1 MTQFLFCPCA
11 EHPSASPLH
20 WVVLMRGWRFPQF
33 TFSTRM
39 PRKKKRKI
47 KQPYNTA
54 STMQL
59 TRREASSL
67 GHVSTEETSSPR
79 SNWKCEIWRERWGG
93 EKNRRTN
100 INDLPTWVMTHCT
113 LCSSS
118 WTDIS
123 SSLSQHSI
131 SGCGSHPLS
140 SPSLS
145 PLSLSLSLR
154 CHASSPHPSVRHNL
168 PSDGSVIQFSPLSFF
183 FFFFHPFLSFFLLLI
198 VSLFLVFFSSYIQ
211 PLLSKSKQSQSL
223 RMTMWSHSQPV
234 SKIVIYK

>member
-1 MTQFLFCPCA
+1 MCRASLCIPPA
-11 EHPSASPLH
+11 LSGPDERMEIPSIHIFNQDA
-20 WVVLMRGWRFPQF
+20 Q
-33 TFSTRM
+33 
-39 PRKKKRKI
+39 KKKRKI
-47 KQPYNTA
+47 KQPNNTA

-59 TRREASSL
+59 TRRETSSL
-67 GHVSTEETSSPR
+67 GYVSTEETSSPR

-154 CHASSPHPSVRHNL
+154 CHASSPHPSVRDNL

-183 FFFFHPFLSFFLLLI
+183 FFFFTPFFPFFLLLI

>member
-1 MTQFLFCPCA
+1 
-11 EHPSASPLH
+11 
-20 WVVLMRGWRFPQF
+20 
-33 TFSTRM
+33 
-39 PRKKKRKI
+39 
-47 KQPYNTA
+47 
-54 STMQL
+54 MQL

-67 GHVSTEETSSPR
+67 GHLCTEETSSSR

-93 EKNRRTN
+93 GKKTEGQ
-100 INDLPTWVMTHCT
+100 ILNDLPTWVMTHCT

-154 CHASSPHPSVRHNL
+154 CHASSPHPSVHDNL
-168 PSDGSVIQFSPLSFF
+168 QSDCSVIQFSPLSSFF
-183 FFFFHPFLSFFLLLI
+183 FFFTPFFPFFSLLI
-198 VSLFLVFFSSYIQ
+198 VSLFLVFSSSYIQ
-211 PLLSKSKQSQSL
+211 PLLSKPKQSQSP

-234 SKIVIYK
+234 SKIVINK

>member
-1 MTQFLFCPCA
+1 MQ
-11 EHPSASPLH
+11 SIPLH
-20 WVVLMRGWRFPQF
+20 PPCTEWSWWEDGDSLNSHFQPGCPE
-33 TFSTRM
+33 
-39 PRKKKRKI
+39 KKRKI

-59 TRREASSL
+59 TRRETSSL
-67 GHVSTEETSSPR
+67 GYVSTEETSSPR

-154 CHASSPHPSVRHNL
+154 CHASSPHPSVRDNL

-183 FFFFHPFLSFFLLLI
+183 FFFFTPFFPFFAAYCFFISCFFFFLYPA
-198 VSLFLVFFSSYIQ
+198 SSVQIQ
-211 PLLSKSKQSQSL
+211 TITKPEDDNVKPLPASQQNSN
-223 RMTMWSHSQPV
+223 
-234 SKIVIYK
+234 I

>member
-39 PRKKKRKI
+39 PRKKKKDKTTLQHSFHHAANKKRS
-47 KQPYNTA
+47 QLSWTCFHRGDQLA
-54 STMQL
+54 SFQL
-59 TRREASSL
+59 KVWNMKRRMRR
-67 GHVSTEETSSPR
+67 G
-79 SNWKCEIWRERWGG
+79 
-93 EKNRRTN
+93 KNRRTN

-168 PSDGSVIQFSPLSFF
+168 PSDGSAIQFSPLSFF
-183 FFFFHPFLSFFLLLI
+183 FFFFTPFFPFFLLLI
-198 VSLFLVFFSSYIQ
+198 VSLFLGFFFLLISSLFCPNPNNHKAWGWQ
-211 PLLSKSKQSQSL
+211 CEATPSQSA
-223 RMTMWSHSQPV
+223 
-234 SKIVIYK
+234 K

>member
-1 MTQFLFCPCA
+1 MQ
-11 EHPSASPLH
+11 SIPLH
-20 WVVLMRGWRFPQF
+20 PPCTEWSWWEDGDSLNSHFQPGCPE
-33 TFSTRM
+33 
-39 PRKKKRKI
+39 KKRKI

-154 CHASSPHPSVRHNL
+154 CHASSPHPSVRDNL

-183 FFFFHPFLSFFLLLI
+183 FFFFTPFFPFFAAYCFFISCFFFFLYPA
-198 VSLFLVFFSSYIQ
+198 SSVQIQ
-211 PLLSKSKQSQSL
+211 TITKPEDDNVKPLPASQQNSN
-223 RMTMWSHSQPV
+223 
-234 SKIVIYK
+234 I

>member
-1 MTQFLFCPCA
+1 MQ
-11 EHPSASPLH
+11 SIPLH
-20 WVVLMRGWRFPQF
+20 PPCTEWSWWEDGDSLNSHFQPGCPE
-33 TFSTRM
+33 
-39 PRKKKRKI
+39 KKRKI

-154 CHASSPHPSVRHNL
+154 CHASSPHPSVRDNL
-168 PSDGSVIQFSPLSFF
+168 PSDGSAIQFSPLSFF
-183 FFFFHPFLSFFLLLI
+183 FFFFTPFFPFFLLLI
-198 VSLFLVFFSSYIQ
+198 VSLFLGFFFLLISSLFCPNPNNHKAWGWQ
-211 PLLSKSKQSQSL
+211 CEATPSQSA
-223 RMTMWSHSQPV
+223 
-234 SKIVIYK
+234 K